1 MPRATVGL
9 ETSANVKKTL
19 AFCLYRYF
27 PHGGLQRDMLRIAL
41 ACQGRGYA
49 IAVFTTAWE
58 GDVPEGFELHIHSP
72 GGLTNHSCMR
82 RYHAWLVGELAEH
95 QPTCIVG
102 FNKLPGLDVY
112 FAGDSCYAERSE
124 RRSPLF
130 RRSARCRTY
139 AAFEAAV
146 FGPESHA
153 EIMLIAE
160 SQRTAFQRHY
170 QTPPARLHL
179 LPPWIA
185 PDRKRPEDHATV
197 RQDIRASLG
206 VDEQETL
213 LLQVGSGFSTK
224 GVDRTLRALAHLPA
238 ERRRRTKLAIVGR
251 HAWWPSMWLPVKLG
265 LTNNVQFLAGRD
277 DVMALMAGADLLI
290 HPGRNEAAGVVLI
303 EALVSGLPVLCSGL
317 CGHAHHIRAAQAGR
331 VLSEPFNQAEL
342 DRHLATLLADDDLDA
357 HRTHA
362 LAYAQTLD
370 VYAMPEK
377 AADLI
382 ETVAQRKSSH
392 TWRP

>member
-1 MPRATVGL
+1 M
-9 ETSANVKKTL
+9 NVKQTL
-19 AFCLYRYF
+19 AFCIYRYF
-27 PHGGLQRDMLRIAL
+27 PHGGLQRDMLRIAR
-41 ACQGRGYA
+41 ACQGRGYQ

-58 GDVPEGFELHIHSP
+58 GDIPEEFELHTHQP
-72 GGLTNHSCMR
+72 EGLTNHSRMR
-82 RYHAWLVGELAEH
+82 HYHTWLTGELAKH
-95 QPTCIVG
+95 QPACVIG

-124 RRSPLF
+124 HRSPLF

-146 FGPESHA
+146 FGRESHA

-170 QTPPARLHL
+170 QTPSARLHL

-185 PDRKRPEDHATV
+185 PDRKRPEDHVTV
-197 RQDIRASLG
+197 RRDIRASLG
-206 VDEQETL
+206 VDKQETPASP
-213 LLQVGSGFSTK
+213 G
-224 GVDRTLRALAHLPA
+224 RLRILDQRAWIEPCGHWPTCRPNDAGG
-238 ERRRRTKLAIVGR
+238 RSWRVVGR
-251 HAWWPSMWLPVKLG
+251 HARWPSTWLPVKLG
-265 LTNNVQFLAGRD
+265 LTSNVQFLAGRD

-290 HPGRNEAAGVVLI
+290 HPARNEAAGVVLI

-317 CGHAHHIRAAQAGR
+317 CGHAHHIREAQAGH
-331 VLSEPFNQAEL
+331 VLSEPFNQTEL
-342 DRHLATLLADDDLDA
+342 DRYLATLLANEDLDSY
-357 HRTHA
+357 RTHA

-382 ETVAQRKSSH
+382 ETVAQQKSSH
-392 TWRP
+392 T